1 MKKILFVVNV
11 DWFFVSH
18 RLPIALKAIEHG
30 YDVHLACTFTD
41 KRGFLESLGIN
52 CHNIS
57 FSRSGSSLRCELNS
71 IGSIRRLLK
80 DIDVDVVHAVTIKP
94 VIYTGFVLQSMAH
107 RPAFVAAISGLG
119 YVFTANTIRA
129 KSTKLLVS
137 LMYKF
142 ALRSKRKMVIFQ
154 NTSDQAILSDIVNL
168 SENNRTLIKG
178 SGADLSVYRAQS
190 EPLGTKKIVSMAC
203 RLLKE
208 KGVYQ
213 FIEAAKIIKA
223 KLPNTEFWLIGNVDP
238 ENPNSVSQQEVDAWV
253 AQGVINA
260 LGHRGDIPELFAQS
274 HIVTMPS
281 FYGEG
286 VPKVLIEAA
295 ACGRPIV
302 TTDNP
307 GCRDSIINEKTGF
320 LVPIKNSEALADAL
334 MKLLLDETKRV
345 EMGLQARQYAVN
357 EFDVNN
363 VVARHLDIY
372 ESLIV
377 SKR

>member
-1 MKKILFVVNV
+1 MKKLLFVVNV

-18 RLPIALKAIEHG
+18 RLPIALEAIKQG
-30 YDVHLACTFTD
+30 YDVHLACAFSEKKDYLT
-41 KRGFLESLGIN
+41 KLGIT
-52 CHNIS
+52 CHDVN
-57 FSRSGSSLRCELNS
+57 FSRSGSSFSKDASSILNLRRCIKDVNPEL
-71 IGSIRRLLK
+71 I
-80 DIDVDVVHAVTIKP
+80 HAVTIKP
-94 VIYTGFVLQSMAH
+94 VLYSGFILNTLKQKPVLI
-107 RPAFVAAISGLG
+107 AAISGLG
-119 YVFTANTIRA
+119 YVFTASTTRA
-129 KSTKLLVS
+129 KVTKLFVS
-137 LMYKF
+137 LLYKLS
-142 ALRSKRKMVIFQ
+142 LRVERKVIIFQ
-154 NTSDQAILSDIVNL
+154 NTSDQSILSSIVGL
-168 SENNRTLIKG
+168 STADSTLIKG
-178 SGADLSVYRAQS
+178 SGADLSVYHYQP
-190 EPLGTKKIVSMAC
+190 EPLGTRKVVSMAC

-213 FIEAAKIIKA
+213 FVNAAKIVKT
-223 KLPNTEFWLIGNVDP
+223 KLPNTEFRLIGNVDP
-238 ENPNSVSQQEVDAWV
+238 ENPNSVSQREVDAWV

-260 LGHRGDIPELFAQS
+260 LGHREDIPELFAQS

-307 GCRDSIINEKTGF
+307 GCRDAVINEKTGL
-320 LVPIKNSEALADAL
+320 LVPIKNAEALADAL
-334 MKLLLDETKRV
+334 TKLLFDDSKRL
-345 EMGLQARQYAVN
+345 EMGLRARQYAVA

-363 VVARHLDIY
+363 VVARHLEIY

>member
-1 MKKILFVVNV
+1 MKKLLFVVNV

-18 RLPIALKAIEHG
+18 RLPIALEAIKQG
-30 YDVHLACTFTD
+30 YDVHLACAFSEKKDYLT
-41 KRGFLESLGIN
+41 KLGIT
-52 CHNIS
+52 CHDVN
-57 FSRSGSSLRCELNS
+57 FSRSGSSFSKDASSILNLRRCIKDVNPEL
-71 IGSIRRLLK
+71 I
-80 DIDVDVVHAVTIKP
+80 HAVTIKP
-94 VIYTGFVLQSMAH
+94 VLYSGFILNTLKQKPVLI
-107 RPAFVAAISGLG
+107 AAISGLG
-119 YVFTANTIRA
+119 YVFTASTTRA
-129 KSTKLLVS
+129 KVTKLFVS
-137 LMYKF
+137 LLYKLS
-142 ALRSKRKMVIFQ
+142 LRVERKVIIFQ
-154 NTSDQAILSDIVNL
+154 NTSDQSILSSIVGL
-168 SENNRTLIKG
+168 STADSTLIKG
-178 SGADLSVYRAQS
+178 SGANLSVYHYQP
-190 EPLGTKKIVSMAC
+190 EPLGTRKVVSMAC

-213 FIEAAKIIKA
+213 FVNAAKIVKT
-223 KLPNTEFWLIGNVDP
+223 KLPNTEFRLIGNVDP
-238 ENPNSVSQQEVDAWV
+238 ENPNSVSQREVDAWV

-260 LGHRGDIPELFAQS
+260 LGHREDIPELFAQS

-307 GCRDSIINEKTGF
+307 GCRDAVINEKTGL
-320 LVPIKNSEALADAL
+320 LVPIKNAEALADAL
-334 MKLLLDETKRV
+334 TKLLFDDSKRL
-345 EMGLQARQYAVN
+345 EMGLRARQYAVA

-363 VVARHLDIY
+363 VVARHLEIY

>member
-1 MKKILFVVNV
+1 MKTLIFVINV

-18 RLPIALKAIEHG
+18 RLPIALKSIEEG
-30 YDVHLACTFTD
+30 YEVHLACTFTD
-41 KRGFLESLGIN
+41 KRAYLENLGIK
-52 CHNIS
+52 CHS
-57 FSRSGSSLRCELNS
+57 VTFSRSGGSLSCELSS
-71 IGSIRRLLK
+71 ISSIRRLLTEIDA
-80 DIDVDVVHAVTIKP
+80 DIVHAVTIKP
-94 VIYTGFVLQSMAH
+94 VLYTGFVLQSMAYG
-107 RPAFVAAISGLG
+107 PAFVAAISGLG
-119 YVFTANTIRA
+119 YVFTANTLRA
-129 KSTKLLVS
+129 KLTKLLVS

-142 ALRSKRKMVIFQ
+142 ALRHKRKMVIFQ

-168 SENNRTLIKG
+168 SGNDRTLIKG
-178 SGADLSVYRAQS
+178 SGADLSVYRSQP

-213 FIEAAKIIKA
+213 FVDAAKIIKA

-238 ENPNSVSQQEVDAWV
+238 ENPNSVSQEDVDAWV
-253 AQGVINA
+253 EQGVINA
-260 LGHRGDIPELFAQS
+260 LGHRSDIPELFAQS

-307 GCRDSIINEKTGF
+307 GCRDAIINEKTGL

-334 MKLLLDETKRV
+334 MTLLLDESKRV
-345 EMGLQARQYAVN
+345 EMGSQARQYAVN
-357 EFDVNN
+357 EFDVDN
-363 VVARHLDIY
+363 VVAKHLDIY
-372 ESLIV
+372 ESLLV

>member
-1 MKKILFVVNV
+1 MKKIIFVINV

-18 RLPIALKAIEHG
+18 RLPIALKSIEEG
-30 YDVHLACTFTD
+30 YGVHLACTFTD
-41 KRGFLESLGIN
+41 KRAYIENLGIN
-52 CHNIS
+52 CHS
-57 FSRSGSSLRCELNS
+57 VTFSRSGGSLSCELSS
-71 IGSIRRLLK
+71 ISSIRRLLK
-80 DIDVDVVHAVTIKP
+80 DIDADIVHAVTIKP
-94 VIYTGFVLQSMAH
+94 VLYTGFVLQSMAYG
-107 RPAFVAAISGLG
+107 PAFVAAISGLG

-129 KSTKLLVS
+129 KLTKLLVS

-142 ALRSKRKMVIFQ
+142 ALRHKRKMVIFQ

-168 SENNRTLIKG
+168 PENDRTLIKG
-178 SGADLSVYRAQS
+178 SGADLSVYRSQP

-213 FIEAAKIIKA
+213 FVDAAKIIKA

-238 ENPNSVSQQEVDAWV
+238 ENPNSVSQEDVDAWV

-260 LGHRGDIPELFAQS
+260 LGQRSDIPELFAQS

-307 GCRDSIINEKTGF
+307 GCRDAIINEKTGL

-334 MKLLLDETKRV
+334 ITLLLDESRRV
-345 EMGLQARQYAVN
+345 EMGSQARQYAVN
-357 EFDVNN
+357 EFDVDN
-363 VVARHLDIY
+363 VVAKHLDIY
-372 ESLIV
+372 ESLLV

>member
-1 MKKILFVVNV
+1 MKRILFVVNV

-18 RLPIALKAIEHG
+18 RLPIALKAIEQG

-41 KRGFLESLGIN
+41 KRAFLDSLGIN

-57 FSRSGSSLRCELNS
+57 FSRSGNSLSRELSSIVS
-71 IGSIRRLLK
+71 IWRLLK

-94 VIYTGFVLQSMAH
+94 VIYTGFALCGMTR

-119 YVFTANTIRA
+119 YVFAANTLRA
-129 KSTKLLVS
+129 KLTKCLVS
-137 LMYKF
+137 FMYKF
-142 ALRSKRKMVIFQ
+142 ALSSKRKMVIFQ

-168 SENNRTLIKG
+168 NKNDRTLIKG
-178 SGADLSVYRAQS
+178 SGADLSVYKAQP
-190 EPLGTKKIVSMAC
+190 EPVGDRKIVSMAC

-213 FIEAAKIIKA
+213 FVEAAKIVKA
-223 KLPNTEFWLIGNVDP
+223 NLPNTEFWLIGNVDP
-238 ENPNSVSQQEVDAWV
+238 ENPNSISQKEVDAWHEQELV
-253 AQGVINA
+253 RSF
-260 LGHRGDIPELFAQS
+260 GHRTDIPELFAQS

-295 ACGRPIV
+295 ACGRPII

-307 GCRDSIINEKTGF
+307 GCRDAIINEKTGL

-334 MKLLLDETKRV
+334 ITLLLDESRRV
-345 EMGLQARQYAVN
+345 EMGSQARQYAVN
-357 EFDVNN
+357 EFDVDN
-363 VVARHLDIY
+363 VVAKHLDIY
-372 ESLIV
+372 ESLLV

>member
-1 MKKILFVVNV
+1 MKKIIFVINV

-18 RLPIALKAIEHG
+18 RLPIALKSIEEG
-30 YDVHLACTFTD
+30 YEVHLACTFTD
-41 KRGFLESLGIN
+41 KRAYLENLGIN
-52 CHNIS
+52 CHS
-57 FSRSGSSLRCELNS
+57 VTFSRSGGSLSCELSS
-71 IGSIRRLLK
+71 ISSIRRLLK
-80 DIDVDVVHAVTIKP
+80 DIDADIVHAVTIKP
-94 VIYTGFVLQSMAH
+94 VLYTGFVLQSMAYG
-107 RPAFVAAISGLG
+107 PAFVAAISGLG
-119 YVFTANTIRA
+119 YVFTANTLRA
-129 KSTKLLVS
+129 KLTKLLVS

-142 ALRSKRKMVIFQ
+142 ALRHKRKMVIFQ

-168 SENNRTLIKG
+168 SESDRTLIKG
-178 SGADLSVYRAQS
+178 SGADLSVYCSQL

-213 FIEAAKIIKA
+213 FVDAAKIIKA

-238 ENPNSVSQQEVDAWV
+238 ENPNSVSQQDVDAWV

-260 LGHRGDIPELFAQS
+260 LGQRNDIPELFAQS

-307 GCRDSIINEKTGF
+307 GCRDAIINEKTGL

-334 MKLLLDETKRV
+334 MTLLLDESKRV
-345 EMGLQARQYAVN
+345 EMGSQARQYAVN
-357 EFDVNN
+357 EFDVDN
-363 VVARHLDIY
+363 VVAKHLDIY
-372 ESLIV
+372 ESLLV

>member
-1 MKKILFVVNV
+1 MKKIIFVINV

-18 RLPIALKAIEHG
+18 RLPIALKAIEEG
-30 YDVHLACTFTD
+30 YEVHLACSFTD
-41 KRGFLESLGIN
+41 KRAYLENLGIN
-52 CHNIS
+52 CHS
-57 FSRSGSSLRCELNS
+57 VTFSRSGSSLSCELSS
-71 IGSIRRLLK
+71 ISSIRRLLK
-80 DIDVDVVHAVTIKP
+80 DIDVDIVHAVTIKP
-94 VIYTGFVLQSMAH
+94 VLYTGLVLQSIAH
-107 RPAFVAAISGLG
+107 GPAFVAAISGLG
-119 YVFTANTIRA
+119 YVFTANTLRA
-129 KSTKLLVS
+129 KLTKLLVS

-142 ALRSKRKMVIFQ
+142 ALRHKRKMVIFQ
-154 NTSDQAILSDIVNL
+154 NTTDQAILSDIVNL
-168 SENNRTLIKG
+168 SGNDRTLIKG
-178 SGADLSVYRAQS
+178 SGADLSVYRSQP

-213 FIEAAKIIKA
+213 FVDAAKIIKA

-238 ENPNSVSQQEVDAWV
+238 ENPNSVSQEDVDAWV

-260 LGHRGDIPELFAQS
+260 LGHRSDIPELFAQS

-307 GCRDSIINEKTGF
+307 GCRDAIINEKTGL

-334 MKLLLDETKRV
+334 MTLLLDESRRV
-345 EMGLQARQYAVN
+345 EMGSQARQYAVN
-357 EFDVNN
+357 EFDVDN
-363 VVARHLDIY
+363 VVAKHLDIY
-372 ESLIV
+372 ESLLV

>member
-1 MKKILFVVNV
+1 M
-11 DWFFVSH
+11 
-18 RLPIALKAIEHG
+18 
-30 YDVHLACTFTD
+30 
-41 KRGFLESLGIN
+41 
-52 CHNIS
+52 
-57 FSRSGSSLRCELNS
+57 
-71 IGSIRRLLK
+71 
-80 DIDVDVVHAVTIKP
+80 
-94 VIYTGFVLQSMAH
+94 
-107 RPAFVAAISGLG
+107 
-119 YVFTANTIRA
+119 
-129 KSTKLLVS
+129 
-137 LMYKF
+137 
-142 ALRSKRKMVIFQ
+142 
-154 NTSDQAILSDIVNL
+154 
-168 SENNRTLIKG
+168 
-178 SGADLSVYRAQS
+178 
-190 EPLGTKKIVSMAC
+190 
-203 RLLKE
+203 
-208 KGVYQ
+208 YQ

-307 GCRDSIINEKTGF
+307 GCRDSIINENTGF